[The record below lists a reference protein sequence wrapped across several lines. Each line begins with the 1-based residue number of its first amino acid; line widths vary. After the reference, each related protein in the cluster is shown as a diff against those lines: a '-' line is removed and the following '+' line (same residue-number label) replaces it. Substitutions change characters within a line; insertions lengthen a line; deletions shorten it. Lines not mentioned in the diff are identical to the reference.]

1 MALIELNVAADIA
14 VQLRRIA
21 DALDRAVPQIAIRTG
36 EHLKMNLI
44 TVDPEAIALAEEQDR
59 EREER
64 GLKPG
69 ETITREPE

>member
-21 DALDRAVPQIAIRTG
+21 DALDRAVPQIMIRG
-36 EHLKMNLI
+36 SSERWNLI

-69 ETITREPE
+69 EPITREPE